1 MARYVMSVRTPM
13 PPRDAFAYLSDLA
26 NFDDWDPGVS
36 RAEQVAGDG
45 PGMGAEYELDA
56 SGSTLRYV
64 ERQFEAP
71 TTVEATA
78 RKPFITSVDTITVV
92 PDDPGPGSIVTYD
105 ADLTLNGPLRLGDP
119 LLGLAFKRIGDRAAD
134 GLVAKLEGTRI
145 R

>member
-13 PPRDAFAYLSDLA
+13 PPSDAFAYLSDLS

-45 PGMGAEYELDA
+45 PGTGAEYELDA

-64 ERQFEAP
+64 VRQFDAP
-71 TTVEATA
+71 TKVQATA
-78 RKPFITSVDTITVV
+78 RNRFITSVDTITVV
-92 PDDPGPGSIVTYD
+92 ADDPGPGSIVTYD

-119 LLGLAFKRIGDRAAD
+119 LLGLAFKRIGDRAAE